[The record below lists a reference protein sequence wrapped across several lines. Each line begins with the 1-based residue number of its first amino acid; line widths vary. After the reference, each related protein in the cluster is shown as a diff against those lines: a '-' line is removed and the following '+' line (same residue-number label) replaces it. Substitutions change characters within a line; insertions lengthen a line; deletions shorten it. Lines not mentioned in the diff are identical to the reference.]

1 MKDKEEVV
9 PQTTTEKPEKYE
21 MTEAEFRH
29 RLKNI
34 SEWRKKRLAD
44 LTTKDTS
51 GSLRTD
57 TL

>member
-1 MKDKEEVV
+1 MKDKDEVV
-9 PQTTTEKPEKYE
+9 PQTTTEKPEKLII
-21 MTEAEFRH
+21 TEAEFRR

-34 SEWRKKRLAD
+34 SEWRKKRLAEPH
-44 LTTKDTS
+44 TKDTS

>member
-1 MKDKEEVV
+1 MKSKDQVV
-9 PQTTTEKPEKYE
+9 PQTTTEKPEKAHI
-21 MTEAEFRH
+21 TEAEFRR

-34 SEWRKKRLAD
+34 SEWRKKRLAKPH
-44 LTTKDTS
+44 TNDTS